1 MAELIELSQSQGDV
15 SVPEKKKLPDEK
27 VHVWRRCPAGFH
39 FVKEHLSHI
48 PPSKAHPGG
57 LVTTVHEHCAAN
69 PSHKDQLSHG
79 EIQYIAN
86 KYFSSLSGPLTKSV
100 LTNLFPKADNYDVE
114 IRGWVRYWNDIFH
127 LDVPL
132 DPNLIKALIATES
145 SFEIQPKGRSRA
157 YGLMQLMPKTF
168 SILHDIKGELSDYLI
183 HIPQKEYLDV
193 SANICA
199 GVRWLFQKKK
209 LAGVRLGREASWTE
223 AVIEYKS
230 YWDAVNRG
238 EDPIA
243 MQHFR
248 QYSQLLEQ
256 PQDL

>member
-1 MAELIELSQSQGDV
+1 MSDLLELSQSQKHT
-15 SVPEKKKLPDEK
+15 SAPEKKNLPHEK
-27 VHVWRRCPAGFH
+27 VHEWRRCGAGFH
-39 FVKEHLSHI
+39 FVKEHISHI
-48 PPSKAHPGG
+48 PPSKKHPGG

-69 PSHKDQLSHG
+69 PSHKDLLSAS
-79 EIQYIAN
+79 EINYIATN
-86 KYFSSLSGPLTKSV
+86 YFSSLSGPPTKNV
-100 LTNLFPKADNYDVE
+100 LTNIFPKADNYDVE

-127 LDVPL
+127 LDAPL
-132 DPNLIKALIATES
+132 NPNLIKALIATES
-145 SFEIQPKGRSRA
+145 SFEIQPKGHSRA

-168 SILHDIKGELSDYLI
+168 SILQDVKGELSNYLI

-193 SANICA
+193 STNICA

-243 MQHFR
+243 MQHLR
-248 QYSQLLEQ
+248 QYYQLLEQ
-256 PQDL
+256 TQDL

>member
-1 MAELIELSQSQGDV
+1 MTEFLELSQAQKNKIKSN
-15 SVPEKKKLPDEK
+15 KKNPTGEK
-27 VHVWRRCPAGFH
+27 VHAWRRCAAGFH
-39 FVKEHLSHI
+39 FVKEHITHV
-48 PPSKAHPGG
+48 PPSKKHPDGF
-57 LVTTVHEHCAAN
+57 VTKVREHCAAN

-86 KYFSSLSGPLTKSV
+86 NYFSSLSGPPTQKV
-100 LTNLFPKADNYDVE
+100 LTNLFPKADDYDAE

-127 LDVPL
+127 LDTPL
-132 DPNLIKALIATES
+132 DPNVIKALIATES
-145 SFEIQPKGRSRA
+145 SFEIQPKGHSRA

-168 SILHDIKGELSDYLI
+168 SILHDAKGELSDYLI

-243 MQHFR
+243 LQHFR
-248 QYSQLLEQ
+248 QYSQLLEEA
-256 PQDL
+256 QDL